1 MFSDL
6 FLYGVIL
13 PVLPFSLES
22 LIGVPP
28 SEIQTT
34 ISLLLS
40 IFSIVSIMF
49 APIAGIIADKSEQRK
64 TSFIWGL
71 IALTAS
77 TIGLNL
83 GRKVWVL
90 VVAKASQGL
99 SAR

>member
-28 SEIQTT
+28 SQIQTT

-40 IFSIVSIMF
+40 IFSIVSIMS

-64 TSFIWGL
+64 TPFLWGL

-77 TIGLNL
+77 TVGLNL